1 MYIGQKQIKQ
11 AKDTDNLITVYYE
24 NGTEEVISK
33 LMYDATVSEESCDLT
48 KLREKRVVPVVE
60 AVLRIMRDWGIKLSE
75 IPYFST
81 LLTTSLNHNEDEA
94 LKELYLKWLPTLTS
108 LDDIDMVTI
117 DRILKSKKP
126 KEILS
131 PYGKDTSSK

>member
-1 MYIGQKQIKQ
+1 M
-11 AKDTDNLITVYYE
+11 
-24 NGTEEVISK
+24 
-33 LMYDATVSEESCDLT
+33 
-48 KLREKRVVPVVE
+48 PVVE

-81 LLTTSLNHNEDEA
+81 LLTTSLNYNEDEA
-94 LKELYLKWLPTLTS
+94 LKELYSKWLPTLTS

-131 PYGKDTSSK
+131 PYGKDTPSK